1 MFLSFTDPNPA
12 MPAPCIAA
20 PPGDTSQFDSAEA
33 IYQRLMYCSD
43 PDDRFDHHVVACIL
57 ALAAWEASAEDKSL
71 AATTGLDPTDLTTLI
86 DGLFPHAVHLFAPNL
101 HAPPLRSTDEACLL
115 DLLVQCAT
123 DDTAF
128 QVWLAAMIARRA
140 QSPNHLWQDLGLRN
154 RGELSRLMTRHF
166 RPLAARNS
174 SDMKWKKFL
183 YRMICRD
190 AGYSICTAPS
200 CSECTDFEYCFGDE
214 SGESRLARVRRTGD
228 LVGDGISATSPG

>member
-1 MFLSFTDPNPA
+1 MFLPFTDSDPA
-12 MPAPCIAA
+12 APAPCIVV
-20 PPGDTSQFDSAEA
+20 PPDDLPEFDSPDA
-33 IYQRLMYCSD
+33 IYQRLMDCSD

-57 ALAAWEASAEDKSL
+57 ALAAWEADADEKSL
-71 AATTGLDPTDLTTLI
+71 VATTGLDQTDLATMI
-86 DGLFPHAVHLFAPNL
+86 NGLFPHAVDLFLPHPDAPL
-101 HAPPLRSTDEACLL
+101 LRTADETCLL

-123 DDTAF
+123 DGTTF
-128 QVWLAAMIARRA
+128 QAWLAAMIARRA

-154 RGELSRLMTRHF
+154 RGDLSRLMTRHF

-200 CSECTDFEYCFGDE
+200 CGECTDFEYCFGDE
-214 SGESRLARVRRTGD
+214 SGESRLARVRRSSD
-228 LVGDGISATSPG
+228 LSDDATSVAAPA